1 MVCLDQF
8 SLALDNVLFIHPP
21 LHDHL
26 CQKGRYWQ
34 DDILQS
40 VSSEDNH
47 VSATT
52 LPFIKMDPLSYKTIG
67 TPSFNLP
74 GRGMAQQR
82 FLSLQLF
89 LGSVKHCLRAE

>member
-1 MVCLDQF
+1 M
-8 SLALDNVLFIHPP
+8 SLGLITTEMETKWKSRNNVLFGSILSALDNNVLFIHLPM
-21 LHDHL
+21 HDHL

-52 LPFIKMDPLSYKTIG
+52 LPFKGIL
-67 TPSFNLP
+67 
-74 GRGMAQQR
+74 
-82 FLSLQLF
+82 
-89 LGSVKHCLRAE
+89 

>member
-1 MVCLDQF
+1 MG
-8 SLALDNVLFIHPP
+8 
-21 LHDHL
+21 
-26 CQKGRYWQ
+26 QKGRYWQ
-34 DDILQS
+34 DDIQQS

-74 GRGMAQQR
+74 SQGVAQPR

-89 LGSVKHCLRAE
+89 PEGVKQCLRAELLISLSL